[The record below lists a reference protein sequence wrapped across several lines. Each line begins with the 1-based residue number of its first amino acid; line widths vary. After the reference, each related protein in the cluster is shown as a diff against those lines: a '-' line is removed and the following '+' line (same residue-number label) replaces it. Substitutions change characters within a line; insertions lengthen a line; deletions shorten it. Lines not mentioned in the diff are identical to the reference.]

1 MLYSKEQVPKQRDII
16 LLNFDPQTGTE
27 IKKRRPA
34 VVLSPATF
42 QQLTGLAVVAPI
54 TSTERNFPLHVKV
67 EDCNTHGEILC
78 EQFRSV
84 DFISREWQKLIHY
97 LWNNFCLYSR
107 ELLPYLIFKRSK

>member
-42 QQLTGLAVVAPI
+42 QQLTGLAVVALI

-84 DFISREWQKLIHY
+84 DFISREWQKVDTLPMEQ
-97 LWNNFCLYSR
+97 F
-107 ELLPYLIFKRSK
+107 LLVQQRIAAILDI